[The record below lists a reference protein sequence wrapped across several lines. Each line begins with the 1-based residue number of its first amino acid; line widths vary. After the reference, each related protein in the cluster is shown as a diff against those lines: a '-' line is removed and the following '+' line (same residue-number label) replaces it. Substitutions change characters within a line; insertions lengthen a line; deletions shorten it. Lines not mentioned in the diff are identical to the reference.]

1 LQRRRKV
8 GSMAKKWEKTLFA
21 QNFVA
26 PRETFL
32 DPVCG
37 NALLLG
43 RQLACCDLGGIP
55 RCLAFLSSATVLYV
69 LMEKPR
75 RTSPEL
81 LRFR

>member
-1 LQRRRKV
+1 
-8 GSMAKKWEKTLFA
+8 MAKKWEKTLFA

-32 DPVCG
+32 DPACG

-43 RQLACCDLGGIP
+43 RQLACCDLGGNPSLFGIP
-55 RCLAFLSSATVLYV
+55 LVGHGVVV